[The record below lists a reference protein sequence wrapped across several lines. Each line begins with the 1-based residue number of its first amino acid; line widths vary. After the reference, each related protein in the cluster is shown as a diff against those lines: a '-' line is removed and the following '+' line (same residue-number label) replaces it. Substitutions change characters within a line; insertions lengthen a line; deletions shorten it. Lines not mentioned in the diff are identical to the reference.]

1 MSTSAAYWVSGCCAL
16 GLDYLR
22 GDFFSS
28 TKLYLLRY
36 KTYVN
41 IVMLNNLSFEEM
53 DILLNIA
60 GGIVMFVI
68 SLFVMAQILDW

>member
-1 MSTSAAYWVSGCCAL
+1 M
-16 GLDYLR
+16 DYLR

-28 TKLYLLRY
+28 TTLYLLGY

-41 IVMLNNLSFEEM
+41 IVVLNNLSFEEM
-53 DILLNIA
+53 DILLNIT

-68 SLFVMAQILDW
+68 SLYVMAQILDW

>member
-1 MSTSAAYWVSGCCAL
+1 MI
-16 GLDYLR
+16 
-22 GDFFSS
+22 FFSS

-36 KTYVN
+36 NTYVN
-41 IVMLNNLSFEEM
+41 IVVLNNLSFEEM

>member
-1 MSTSAAYWVSGCCAL
+1 MI
-16 GLDYLR
+16 
-22 GDFFSS
+22 FFSS

-36 KTYVN
+36 NTYVN
-41 IVMLNNLSFEEM
+41 IVVLNNLSFEEM

-68 SLFVMAQILDW
+68 SLYVMAQILDW

>member
-1 MSTSAAYWVSGCCAL
+1 M
-16 GLDYLR
+16 R
-22 GDFFSS
+22 GDFSSS
-28 TKLYLLRY
+28 TKLYLLGY

-41 IVMLNNLSFEEM
+41 IVVLNNLSFKEM

-68 SLFVMAQILDW
+68 SLFVMAQILDWQQHIPVV